1 PTRPLSNLEIGANF
15 GTVGWGKK
23 RECTIDGLGRARSMQ
38 RAEDDM
44 TGFRGS
50 QSELNGFQ
58 VAHFADQNDI
68 GVFTQSGPQRVGERV
83 SVRPQLALVDQAFFR
98 LVYELDRI
106 LDC

>member
-1 PTRPLSNLEIGANF
+1 MHRFHGFGELGANLRLLS
-15 GTVGWGKK
+15 GRKNVDD
-23 RECTIDGLGRARSMQ
+23 TIDGLGRARSMQ

-68 GVFTQSGPQRVGERV
+68 GIFTQRGPQRVGEMIACAAPTR
-83 SVRPQLALVDQAFFR
+83 AG
-98 LVYELDRI
+98 
-106 LDC
+106 